1 MSSSYS
7 ARPEEI
13 AALGPWFHNLHLA
26 DGTQTLPQH
35 PLVWGDFPND
45 KWKLVRDAIPADLT
59 GWSALDIGCN
69 AGFYAFE
76 LARRG
81 ARVVGL
87 DQEPLYL
94 DQARWA
100 TPRMGLTDRVEFR
113 EGKIYD
119 LAREEGAFDLV
130 WFMGVLYHLRYPMLG
145 LDIAARKTRR
155 LMVFQTLTMPG
166 AEVVE
171 TPPDM
176 DLLDREA
183 MREPG
188 WPKLAFIEK
197 RLAGDETNWWTPNL
211 AGVEAMLR
219 AAGMRVLH
227 RLPQEIFVC
236 EPDPANPSAL
246 ETWGRGE
253 FLAATGARG

>member
-1 MSSSYS
+1 MP
-7 ARPEEI
+7 APPDEI
-13 AALGPWFHNLHLA
+13 AALGPWFHNLHLP
-26 DGTQTLPQH
+26 DGTQTLPEH
-35 PLVWGDFPND
+35 PLIWGDFPRD
-45 KWKLVRDAIPADLT
+45 KWRLVRDALPTDLA

-94 DQARWA
+94 NQARWA
-100 TPRMGLTDRVEFR
+100 APRMGLADRVEFR
-113 EGKIYD
+113 EGSVYE
-119 LAREEGAFDLV
+119 LARGGEETFDLV
-130 WFMGVLYHLRYPMLG
+130 WFTGVFYHLRYPTLG

-155 LMVFQTLTMPG
+155 LLVFQTLTMPG
-166 AEVVE
+166 ADVAE
-171 TPPDM
+171 TPSDM
-176 DLLDREA
+176 GLLDRGA
-183 MREPG
+183 MLEPG

-219 AAGMRVLH
+219 AAGMRVVH
-227 RLPQEIFVC
+227 RLPHEIFVC

-246 ETWGRGE
+246 ETWGRAE
-253 FLAATGARG
+253 FDAATGRRQ